1 MRCLFWGWGRLGI
14 PKDVYVAI
22 FKQIQW
28 HHQYIIIY
36 HSVYIYI
43 YQDIWLYMYYMAFL
57 FSVGSFCRR
66 RSWSRNLCASCIT
79 TSSTDPAQV
88 GMQNLP
94 ARHVELLQRCW
105 DAESDD
111 WSDCYHQCWIIRDCK
126 GNAFH
131 HMYILYI
138 ILYIYMCVCIFCF
151 FFHWA
156 LYKRTQSCWDLT
168 CPAESSHTLT

>member
-1 MRCLFWGWGRLGI
+1 
-14 PKDVYVAI
+14 
-22 FKQIQW
+22 
-28 HHQYIIIY
+28 
-36 HSVYIYI
+36 
-43 YQDIWLYMYYMAFL
+43 MAFL

-138 ILYIYMCVCIFCF
+138 IYCTLYIIYYTLYIIYYTLYIIYFMFCIIYYILYYIYICVCVYF
-151 FFHWA
+151 FFTGHCTRELRVAEIWHA
-156 LYKRTQSCWDLT
+156 LGKAHIR
-168 CPAESSHTLT
+168 